1 MSKNRKNILKTAA
14 LAMLGAAVI
23 GGGIATADF
32 GIDYISSRAKNTMEE
47 ADRIERFHK
56 EAETTENA
64 QNEAVNVSADIQ
76 ITQSELLVKMIDVSD
91 VVENAVKSV
100 VAVNCIEYVTNNG
113 YFGYYFG
120 QSGKKTSESCGTGI
134 IISRQENRLLVLT
147 NNHVV
152 EDADILSVVFVDG
165 KEVQAEV
172 LGTAPDSD
180 VALVAV
186 PLENIEEDTL
196 QAISIA
202 AMGDSDTVKV
212 GNAAIAIGNA
222 LGYGQ
227 SVTTGVISALNREV
241 EMVDMTLELI
251 QTDAAIN
258 AGNSGGP
265 LLNTSGEV
273 IGINSVK
280 YSSTGVEG
288 MCYAIPIN
296 TAKPIIEDILNNPK
310 GSEEDEEKPY
320 LGIYGFDITFQYQFM
335 YGMPAGIYISSVEKN
350 SPAEAAGLER
360 GDIIT
365 SFNGTAVAS
374 MEELSALITEC
385 NPYDT
390 VELGVKVLK
399 RNTYHST
406 VITVTLGNSKDYN
419 QDNQN

>member
-1 MSKNRKNILKTAA
+1 MSKNRKNIFKTVA
-14 LAMLGAAVI
+14 LTLLGAVVL
-23 GGGIATADF
+23 GGGIATVTF
-32 GIDYISSRAKNTMEE
+32 GIDYINSKDKNKTEE
-47 ADRIERFHK
+47 SAGMGRFYK
-56 EAETTENA
+56 EVETTTES
-64 QNEAVNVSADIQ
+64 EELVNVSNDIP
-76 ITQSELLVKMIDVSD
+76 ITQSELLVKMLDVSD
-91 VVENAVKSV
+91 VVENAVKFV
-100 VAVNCIEYVTNNG
+100 VAVNCIQYVDYNNG

-120 QSGKKTSESCGTGI
+120 QPGTKTSESRGTGI
-134 IISRQENRLLVLT
+134 IISRQEDRLLVLT

-165 KEVQAEV
+165 KEVQGEV

-180 VALVAV
+180 IALVAV

-196 QAISIA
+196 QSIA
-202 AMGDSDTVKV
+202 IAVMGDSDTVKV

-227 SVTTGVISALNREV
+227 SVTTGVVSAIDREV
-241 EMVDMTLELI
+241 EMVDMTLKLI

-265 LLNTSGEV
+265 LINASGEV
-273 IGINSVK
+273 IGINSLK

-296 TAKPIIEDILNNPK
+296 TAKPIIEEILNNPR
-310 GSEEDEEKPY
+310 GTEEVEEKPY

-335 YGMPAGIYISSVEKN
+335 YGMPAGIYVSSVEEE
-350 SPAEAAGLER
+350 SPAEAAGLEQ

-374 MEELSALITEC
+374 MEELSRFIAEC
-385 NPYDT
+385 TPGDT
-390 VELGVKVLK
+390 IELGVKVLK
-399 RNTYHST
+399 RNTYHDTTIS
-406 VITVTLGNSKDYN
+406 VTLGNSKDYV
-419 QDNQN
+419 DEKQN

>member
-1 MSKNRKNILKTAA
+1 MSKNRKNIFKTVVFA
-14 LAMLGAAVI
+14 LLGAVVL
-23 GGGIATADF
+23 GGGIATVNF
-32 GIDYISSRAKNTMEE
+32 GINYIDSRAKNE
-47 ADRIERFHK
+47 AEDTDGIGRFYK
-56 EAETTENA
+56 EAETAPDSE
-64 QNEAVNVSADIQ
+64 ELVNVSTDIP

-100 VAVNCIEYVTNNG
+100 VAVNSIEYVTNNG

-120 QSGKKTSESCGTGI
+120 QQGTQTRESCGTGI
-134 IISRQENRLLVLT
+134 IISRQEDRLLVLT

-180 VALVAV
+180 IALVAV
-186 PLENIEEDTL
+186 PLENIAEETL
-196 QAISIA
+196 QAIAIA
-202 AMGDSDTVKV
+202 VMGDSDTVKV

-227 SVTTGVISALNREV
+227 SVTTGVISAIDREV

-265 LLNTSGEV
+265 LINSSGEV
-273 IGINSVK
+273 IGINSLK

-310 GSEEDEEKPY
+310 GTEEVEEKPY

-335 YGMPAGIYISSVEKN
+335 YGMPAGIFVSSVEED
-350 SPAEAAGLER
+350 SPAEAAGLEQ

-374 MEELSALITEC
+374 MAELTELIIEC
-385 NPYDT
+385 KPGDS

-406 VITVTLGNSKDYN
+406 TISVTLGNSKDYAEEK
-419 QDNQN
+419 QN

>member
-1 MSKNRKNILKTAA
+1 MSKNRKNIFKTVVFA
-14 LAMLGAAVI
+14 LLGAVVL
-23 GGGIATADF
+23 GGGIATVNF
-32 GIDYISSRAKNTMEE
+32 GINYINSRDKNEAKE
-47 ADRIERFHK
+47 ADRIGRFYK
-56 EAETTENA
+56 EAETTTESD
-64 QNEAVNVSADIQ
+64 ELVNVSTDIP

-120 QSGKKTSESCGTGI
+120 QPGTKTSESCGTGI
-134 IISRQENRLLVLT
+134 IISRQEDRLLVLT

-180 VALVAV
+180 IALVAV
-186 PLENIEEDTL
+186 PLANIAEETL
-196 QAISIA
+196 QNIGIA
-202 AMGDSDTVKV
+202 VMGDSDAVKV
-212 GNAAIAIGNA
+212 GNAVIAIGNA

-265 LLNTSGEV
+265 LINSSGEV
-273 IGINSVK
+273 IGINSLK

-310 GSEEDEEKPY
+310 GTEEVEEKPY

-335 YGMPAGIYISSVEKN
+335 YGMPAGIYVNSVEEN
-350 SPAEAAGLER
+350 SPAEAAGLEQ

-365 SFNGTAVAS
+365 SFNGTSVAS
-374 MEELSALITEC
+374 MEELTELIIEC
-385 NPYDT
+385 NPGDT

-406 VITVTLGNSKDYN
+406 TISVTLGNSKDYAEEK
-419 QDNQN
+419 Q

>member
-1 MSKNRKNILKTAA
+1 MSRKRKNIFKTVAFA
-14 LAMLGAAVI
+14 FVGAVVLGA
-23 GGGIATADF
+23 GIATVNF
-32 GIDYISSRAKNTMEE
+32 GINYINTKEKEE
-47 ADRIERFHK
+47 SGIGRFYK
-56 EAETTENA
+56 EIETTLDADEF
-64 QNEAVNVSADIQ
+64 VNVSSDIPTVQ
-76 ITQSELLVKMIDVSD
+76 QSEVLVKMIDVSD
-91 VVENAVKSV
+91 AVENSIRYV
-100 VAVNCIEYVTNNG
+100 VAVNCIEYIDNNSG

-120 QSGKKTSESCGTGI
+120 QPGTKTSESRGTGI
-134 IISRQENRLLVLT
+134 IISRQEDRLLILT

-152 EDADILSVVFVDG
+152 ENADVLSVVFVDG
-165 KEVQAEV
+165 KEVKAEV

-180 VALVAV
+180 IALVAV
-186 PLENIEEDTL
+186 PLENIEEETL
-196 QAISIA
+196 QAIAIA
-202 AMGDSDTVKV
+202 VMGDSDTVKV

-227 SVTTGVISALNREV
+227 SVTTGVISAIDREV

-265 LLNTSGEV
+265 LINSAGEV
-273 IGINSVK
+273 IGINSLK

-310 GSEEDEEKPY
+310 GTEEVEEKPY

-335 YGMPAGIYISSVEKN
+335 YGMPAGIYVSSVEEG
-350 SPAEAAGLER
+350 SPAEAAGLEQ

-374 MEELSALITEC
+374 MAELTELIIEC
-385 NPYDT
+385 KPGDS

-399 RNTYHST
+399 RNTYHDT
-406 VITVTLGNSKDYN
+406 TITVVLGNSKDYTEEK
-419 QDNQN
+419 QN

>member
-1 MSKNRKNILKTAA
+1 MSKNRKNNLKTAV
-14 LAMLGAAVI
+14 LVLVSVLIISGGAATV
-23 GGGIATADF
+23 DF
-32 GIDYISSRAKNTMEE
+32 GINYINSKENSQTEETDGAK
-47 ADRIERFHK
+47 RFK
-56 EAETTENA
+56 KSETTENT
-64 QNEAVNVSADIQ
+64 QDEFVNVSADIQ
-76 ITQSELLVKMIDVSD
+76 ATQSELLVKMIDVSD
-91 VVENAVKSV
+91 VIENAVKSV

-113 YFGYYFG
+113 FYGYYFG
-120 QSGKKTSESCGTGI
+120 QSGTTTSESCGTGI
-134 IISRQENRLLVLT
+134 IISRQEDRLLVLT

-180 VALVAV
+180 IALVAV
-186 PLENIEEDTL
+186 PLDDIEEATL
-196 QAISIA
+196 QAITIA
-202 AMGDSDTVKV
+202 VLGDSDTVKV

-241 EMVDMTLELI
+241 EVVDMTLELM

-273 IGINSVK
+273 VGINSAK

-288 MCYAIPIN
+288 MGYAIPIN
-296 TAKPIIEDILNNPK
+296 KAKPIIEDILNNPQEN
-310 GSEEDEEKPY
+310 EETEEKPY
-320 LGIYGFDITFQYQFM
+320 LGIYGFDITLQYQFM
-335 YGMPAGIYISSVEKN
+335 YGMPAGIYISSVAAD
-350 SPAEAAGLER
+350 SPAEEAGLEK

-365 SFNGTAVAS
+365 SFNGTAVTS
-374 MEELSALITEC
+374 MEELSVLMAEC
-385 NPYDT
+385 SPNDT

-399 RNTYHST
+399 RNSYRST

-419 QDNQN
+419 QDN

>member
-1 MSKNRKNILKTAA
+1 MIKDRKKLLKGTVLA
-14 LAMLGAAVI
+14 LAGAVVL
-23 GGGIATADF
+23 GGGMAAANF
-32 GIDYISSRAKNTMEE
+32 GIDYYRDNVQNAEAEE
-47 ADRIERFHK
+47 ADRFGRFYV
-56 EAETTENA
+56 EPTTTQTEEPEN
-64 QNEAVNVSADIQ
+64 VFTDIQ
-76 ITQSELLVKMIDVSD
+76 TTDTELLVKMIDVSE

-100 VAVNCIEYVTNNG
+100 VAVNCIEYVKSNG

-120 QSGKKTSESCGTGI
+120 QQGTQTNESCGTGI
-134 IISRQENRLLVLT
+134 IISRNEERLLVLT

-165 KEVQAEV
+165 KEVQATV
-172 LGTAPDSD
+172 LGTAPESD
-180 VALVAV
+180 IALVAV

-196 QAISIA
+196 QAIGIA
-202 AMGDSDTVKV
+202 VMGDSDAVKV

-258 AGNSGGP
+258 SGNSGGP
-265 LLNTSGEV
+265 LLNASGEV

-280 YSSTGVEG
+280 YSSVGVEG

-296 TAKPIIEDILNNPK
+296 TAKPIIEEILSNPQ
-310 GSEEDEEKPY
+310 GTEEVEEKPY
-320 LGIYGFDITFQYQFM
+320 LGIYGFDITIQYQFM
-335 YGMPAGIYISSVEKN
+335 YGMPAGVYVSSVEAG
-350 SPAEAAGLER
+350 SPAEAAGLES

-365 SFNGTAVAS
+365 AFNGVAVTS
-374 MEELSALITEC
+374 MEELSALMTEC
-385 NPYDT
+385 EPGDT

-399 RNTYHST
+399 RNSYHST
-406 VITVTLGNSKDYN
+406 TIKVTLGNSKDYA
-419 QDNQN
+419 QEKQN